1 MTYVC
6 ETPTTA
12 ARLGPDATAGS
23 NSDLRSSTA
32 VASPKLC
39 AAKGRSGRYRMLSG
53 PGSLGFRRLT
63 RVPKRITVFGSILIL
78 ASGIGHIL
86 RHPAGDSGESAQIV
100 TNLVDG
106 RATPELVPKGFED
119 EMGYRPVWAEGTLVN
134 PRGACSTPG
143 GVGPDSFETACRVHD
158 FGYDMLRY
166 AESRGTRMGPWA
178 RFDLD
183 RHLYGDLLRVCE
195 KATCRATATVYYA
208 AVTLNSIRQGYVAPT
223 EEPTVPWAAAAVGV
237 VCLATAP
244 IDRFRLKQQRT
255 MDRVA
260 EHYPDAL
267 RNDAS
272 IHALTGRS
280 TGGLSPGPFG
290 GGLAQ
295 LPLNLPGECYV
306 VSCGRHSYF
315 WSPSL
320 FTTWPSPSLAGQLP
334 VRPHRGHGSG
344 SFGLLFRLTTRRA

>member
-12 ARLGPDATAGS
+12 ARLGPDATAGR

-32 VASPKLC
+32 VASPKLF
-39 AAKGRSGRYRMLSG
+39 AVKGRLGRYRMLSG
-53 PGSLGFRRLT
+53 PGALGFRRLT

-86 RHPAGDSGESAQIV
+86 RHPAGDSGETAQVV

-195 KATCRATATVYYA
+195 KATCRATATLYYA
-208 AVTLNSIRQGYVAPT
+208 AVTLNSMRQGYVAPT

-260 EHYPDAL
+260 EQYPDVFL
-267 RNDAS
+267 SGTTPPSMRS
-272 IHALTGRS
+272 PVGQSVGYRLGR
-280 TGGLSPGPFG
+280 FG
-290 GGLAQ
+290 GGLA
-295 LPLNLPGECYV
+295 P
-306 VSCGRHSYF
+306 
-315 WSPSL
+315 
-320 FTTWPSPSLAGQLP
+320 
-334 VRPHRGHGSG
+334 
-344 SFGLLFRLTTRRA
+344 FRLTSRGNATWSPMGGTATSGRPHCLQPGRRPRWLASGQ